1 MSRRPKECWISPPVQ
16 GIYRRM
22 QRLFAIAAAVLSLML
37 SACSSGTVHYHYD
50 PSKGGRVV
58 NDQAEVDDDAPEAVK
73 AAIAAGNRIAGLP
86 YCYGGG
92 RCEGIDHDG
101 YDCSGAASY
110 VLREAGLL
118 GDWMTSDGFRKYGRS
133 GRGKWITVY
142 ARSGH
147 VFLEVAGLRF
157 DTGWHNHG
165 EGPRWTTRSRSSNS
179 TVLRH
184 PPGL

>member
-1 MSRRPKECWISPPVQ
+1 MKD
-16 GIYRRM
+16 GM
-22 QRLFAIAAAVLSLML
+22 QRLTSICAVILALFL
-37 SACSSGTVHYHYD
+37 TACSSSSTAYYRYS
-50 PSKGGRVV
+50 PSKGGRLV
-58 NDQAEVDDDAPEAVK
+58 DGRAEVTDDAPDEVK

-92 RCEGIDHDG
+92 RCDGIDSGG
-101 YDCSGAASY
+101 YDCSGSASY

-118 GDWMTSDGFRKYGRS
+118 GDWMTSSDFRKYGRS
-133 GRGKWITVY
+133 GAGKWITVY

-157 DTGWHNHG
+157 DTGWHG
-165 EGPRWTTRSRSSNS
+165 ESESGPRWTTKSRPAKGA
-179 TVLRH
+179 VLRH

>member
-1 MSRRPKECWISPPVQ
+1 
-16 GIYRRM
+16 M
-22 QRLFAIAAAVLSLML
+22 QRHIAFAAVLLSLMF
-37 SACSSGTVHYHYD
+37 SACSSSTVLYRYD

-58 NDQAEVDDDAPEAVK
+58 NGLAEVDDDAPDEVK

-86 YCYGGG
+86 YRYGGG
-92 RCEGIDHDG
+92 RCEGIDEGG

-118 GDWMTSDGFRKYGRS
+118 GDWMTSSGFQKYGRS
-133 GRGKWITVY
+133 GRGDWITVY

-157 DTGWHNHG
+157 DTGWHGQG
-165 EGPRWTTRSRSSNS
+165 EGPRWTTKSRTSKS

-184 PPGL
+184 PSGL

>member
-1 MSRRPKECWISPPVQ
+1 MKDGFC
-16 GIYRRM
+16 GIRLPFHHGM
-22 QRLFAIAAAVLSLML
+22 QRLFAPLVVMLALVFSSCSLS
-37 SACSSGTVHYHYD
+37 TPHYHYD

-58 NDQAEVDDDAPEAVK
+58 NGMAELDNDAPDEVR
-73 AAIAAGNRIAGLP
+73 AAISAGNRIVGLP
-86 YCYGGG
+86 YAFGGG
-92 RCEGIDHDG
+92 RCGGIDRGG

-118 GDWMTSDGFRKYGRS
+118 GPWMTSSGFREYGQS

-157 DTGWHNHG
+157 DTGWHDHS
-165 EGPRWTTRSRSSNS
+165 EGPRWTTKSRPAKSA
-179 TVLRH
+179 VLRH